1 MLVLLVLLSR
11 VARSRALLGSKD
23 LRGVPHLQRRLS
35 LLLFL
40 FLLLRLL
47 SLIYLFRLLVQE
59 LVLQQGL
66 VPKQVFLAVVLAV
79 KFALLDALAQA
90 AVVDKVSAAELA
102 QEGFLLVGT
111 HQTLKLLYFYVKLLA
126 FNDIPA
132 SILAEI
138 AGKRGG

>member
-59 LVLQQGL
+59 LVLQ
-66 VPKQVFLAVVLAV
+66 
-79 KFALLDALAQA
+79 
-90 AVVDKVSAAELA
+90 
-102 QEGFLLVGT
+102 
-111 HQTLKLLYFYVKLLA
+111 
-126 FNDIPA
+126 
-132 SILAEI
+132 
-138 AGKRGG
+138 

>member
-1 MLVLLVLLSR
+1 M
-11 VARSRALLGSKD
+11 
-23 LRGVPHLQRRLS
+23 
-35 LLLFL
+35 
-40 FLLLRLL
+40 
-47 SLIYLFRLLVQE
+47 
-59 LVLQQGL
+59 
-66 VPKQVFLAVVLAV
+66 LAV

-90 AVVDKVSAAELA
+90 AVVDKVAAAQLA